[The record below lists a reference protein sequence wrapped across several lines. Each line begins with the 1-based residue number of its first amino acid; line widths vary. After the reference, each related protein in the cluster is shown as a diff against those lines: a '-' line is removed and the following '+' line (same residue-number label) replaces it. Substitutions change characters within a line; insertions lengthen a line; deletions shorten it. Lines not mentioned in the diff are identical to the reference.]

1 MEQIFG
7 LDDVAKFLGVRT
19 HRITYALVNNLVEEP
34 RLRLTRRRIFTS
46 ADVDRLA
53 DHFGVE
59 RRAWGSG
66 NRRRGARDAGK

>member
-1 MEQIFG
+1 MEHIFG

-66 NRRRGARDAGK
+66 NRRRGTR